1 MAALSDGGKKQ
12 SSSTQIDASTIHA
25 IFVIRLKG
33 PRLSGSN
40 PIDGL
45 SSQPLNYVHNSTS
58 PTTIKERST
67 IPARMSCYLEC
78 HVNGCGLSLELH
90 WKKVVDVA
98 SNYAAALQ
106 ENGECSNS
114 SPLFNQTTRQ
124 GEKRNEKASSSL
136 YLDEL
141 LIQKCKFRHRFT
153 VKS

>member
-1 MAALSDGGKKQ
+1 MPESELETELVTADASYHLHKIVQTVRSLEELEKLELTSRSSTCCLGSPSNGQVAWPKEIWQHCQTVEKKQ
-12 SSSTQIDASTIHA
+12 SSSTQIDASMIHA

-90 WKKVVDVA
+90 
-98 SNYAAALQ
+98 
-106 ENGECSNS
+106 
-114 SPLFNQTTRQ
+114 
-124 GEKRNEKASSSL
+124 
-136 YLDEL
+136 
-141 LIQKCKFRHRFT
+141 
-153 VKS
+153 